1 MSIREA
7 TEKERKE
14 IISAGLDERHVKM
27 LNYYDKEIY
36 FLSSSQETDSALWVE
51 YTGLTTDRLKR
62 IVDELE
68 ERKIACNGLK
78 ILDIGCGHAE
88 FGVEMLRRFED
99 VSYTGLDINENLL
112 KINKLNLSSCEFKK
126 IDLNDREKYDE
137 VAGTYDIVSALGV
150 ANSHYKIFYFVSI
163 ELKPKYIICE
173 THSGRMGDL
182 NNIIAQSKGYKI
194 ESELRFRFDPL
205 IKGLK
210 GMRRAMDRTLY
221 ILEREYSPEEKWAEM
236 HKKEN

>member
-78 ILDIGCGHAE
+78 ILDIGCGRAD
-88 FGVEMLRRFED
+88 FGVEMLWRFED
-99 VSYTGLDINENLL
+99 VSYTG
-112 KINKLNLSSCEFKK
+112 
-126 IDLNDREKYDE
+126 
-137 VAGTYDIVSALGV
+137 
-150 ANSHYKIFYFVSI
+150 
-163 ELKPKYIICE
+163 
-173 THSGRMGDL
+173 
-182 NNIIAQSKGYKI
+182 
-194 ESELRFRFDPL
+194 
-205 IKGLK
+205 
-210 GMRRAMDRTLY
+210 
-221 ILEREYSPEEKWAEM
+221 
-236 HKKEN
+236 